1 MKKLITTGVLAFAI
15 FVVFGTGI
23 VYAQNNDRIQTLI
36 DRVQTLQSQ
45 VFEQGA
51 NSNDGS
57 ALDVQTA
64 TCPDLDKDLSMGDT
78 GESVRKLQKFLNDQE
93 FTVAR
98 SGPGSSGQET
108 TYFGP
113 ATQQA
118 VRQFQ
123 KQYSEVVLAPLGL
136 SGPTGVWGNSSQ
148 AKAEDVCK
156 GGKTDQKVSVK
167 MSGELTGFS
176 SPEDFKK
183 YIKNT
188 RGEATAGI
196 DLQLLSTRSVAR
208 TDTSLDSTAMET
220 QSVADDA
227 GDAASGNRPDRFSQ
241 TNVQEQGID
250 EPDIL
255 KTDGEH
261 VYIADKIRRSYQRRR
276 PAPEPI
282 SDSGARSDIAPP
294 QQRENML
301 RIVDALP
308 PKDTAEIASLKKN
321 GNLLLSGDTLVVL
334 SDEGLAG
341 IDVSDPSKPGLD
353 WETSLSDNQRIQT
366 ARLKDGQIQLVTKTN
381 TDRSDPC
388 PIPLQDGMTVGCTDV
403 LHPEYPVDAEVT
415 YHVSVVSPED
425 GEISHKLSFVG
436 ARDATIYVSDSG
448 MYVGYTKHAD
458 RKELM
463 LSVLKDRDVVDDS
476 LVRRL
481 KKANQLD
488 ISEKAKQTEFA
499 EIMKSYYEN
508 VDEDKKLKLRNNLQ
522 NALANYIKENKRE
535 LTTTHLV
542 KIDVSAGVVAESGEV
557 PGELLNQ
564 FSLDASDGN
573 LRVATT
579 VGEEFGEDQSA
590 NDVYVLDNDLEV
602 TGSVKGLGLT
612 ERIYSVRFMEDTAY
626 VVTFRQ
632 IDPFYVLD
640 LSDPQNPEMR
650 GEVKLPGYSSYLHP
664 LPNDRV
670 VGIGEEDGQVK
681 ATLFD
686 VSDKDNPSVLSS
698 YILDEYRSDAV
709 ENHHAFLADREHEII
724 FVPGQKGGYIL
735 SYAGSELTLKKSVAD
750 VQARRALY
758 INDTLYVVGDD
769 KIVAVDETD
778 WTRTRTLEF

>member
-1 MKKLITTGVLAFAI
+1 MKKLITTSVFAFAI

-64 TCPDLDKDLSMGDT
+64 TCPDLDKDLSIGDT
-78 GESVRKLQKFLNDQE
+78 GESVRKLQKFLNNHG
-93 FTVAR
+93 FTVAG

-148 AKAEDVCK
+148 SKAEDVCK
-156 GGKTDQKVSVK
+156 SGNKTDTEVSTK
-167 MSGELTGFS
+167 TSGELSSFS
-176 SPEDFKK
+176 SAEDFRS
-183 YIKNT
+183 YIENS
-188 RGEATAGI
+188 RGGHSASFGA
-196 DLQLLSTRSVAR
+196 SSFSPSRSVGA
-208 TDTSLDSTAMET
+208 TGNDMET
-220 QSVADDA
+220 TALQSQSLSDAA
-227 GDAASGNRPDRFSQ
+227 GDAESGDRPDRFSQ

-261 VYIADKIRRSYQRRR
+261 IFFSDAVNDRTPDRRR
-276 PAPEPI
+276 MSPTAGEDANP
-282 SDSGARSDIAPP
+282 DIQPP
-294 QQRENML
+294 NQEKL
-301 RIVDALP
+301 RIIDALP
-308 PKDTAEIASLKKN
+308 PENAQEIANIKET
-321 GNLLLSGDTLVVL
+321 GDLLLSDNTLVVL
-334 SDEGLAG
+334 ADDQLIG
-341 IDVSDPSKPGLD
+341 IDVTEQSNPAISWREDLAD
-353 WETSLSDNQRIQT
+353 DQRVHT

-381 TDRSDPC
+381 TDRSNPC
-388 PIPLQDGMTVGCTDV
+388 PIPLQDGLTVGCTDV
-403 LHPEYPVDAEVT
+403 LHPEYPVNAEVT
-415 YHVSVVSPED
+415 YHVSVVSPGN
-425 GEISHKLSFVG
+425 GEISHKLSLVG

-458 RKELM
+458 RKELV
-463 LSVLKDRDVVDDS
+463 LSVLSESDVVDDS

-481 KKANQLD
+481 KKVTRLN
-488 ISEKAKQTEFA
+488 ISEKAKQKTAF
-499 EIMKSYYEN
+499 
-508 VDEDKKLKLRNNLQ
+508 
-522 NALANYIKENKRE
+522 ANYIKENKRE

-542 KIDVSAGVVAESGEV
+542 KIDVSAGVVAESGEG

-579 VGEEFGEDQSA
+579 VGELFGQAQSA
-590 NDVYVLDNDLEV
+590 NDVYVLDESLEI
-602 TGSVKGLGLT
+602 TGSVKDLGLT

-640 LSDPQNPEMR
+640 LSDPQDPEMR

-686 VSDKDNPSVLSS
+686 VSNKDNPSVLSS

-709 ENHHAFLADREHEII
+709 ENHHAFLADREHEVI

>member
-1 MKKLITTGVLAFAI
+1 MSPTAGEDANPDIQPPNQEKKL
-15 FVVFGTGI
+15 
-23 VYAQNNDRIQTLI
+23 RII
-36 DRVQTLQSQ
+36 
-45 VFEQGA
+45 
-51 NSNDGS
+51 
-57 ALDVQTA
+57 
-64 TCPDLDKDLSMGDT
+64 
-78 GESVRKLQKFLNDQE
+78 
-93 FTVAR
+93 
-98 SGPGSSGQET
+98 
-108 TYFGP
+108 
-113 ATQQA
+113 
-118 VRQFQ
+118 
-123 KQYSEVVLAPLGL
+123 
-136 SGPTGVWGNSSQ
+136 
-148 AKAEDVCK
+148 
-156 GGKTDQKVSVK
+156 
-167 MSGELTGFS
+167 
-176 SPEDFKK
+176 
-183 YIKNT
+183 
-188 RGEATAGI
+188 
-196 DLQLLSTRSVAR
+196 
-208 TDTSLDSTAMET
+208 
-220 QSVADDA
+220 
-227 GDAASGNRPDRFSQ
+227 
-241 TNVQEQGID
+241 
-250 EPDIL
+250 
-255 KTDGEH
+255 
-261 VYIADKIRRSYQRRR
+261 
-276 PAPEPI
+276 
-282 SDSGARSDIAPP
+282 
-294 QQRENML
+294 
-301 RIVDALP
+301 DALP
-308 PKDTAEIASLKKN
+308 PENAQEIANIKET
-321 GNLLLSGDTLVVL
+321 GDLLLSDNTLVVL
-334 SDEGLAG
+334 ANDQLIG
-341 IDVSDPSKPGLD
+341 IDVTDQSNPAISWREDLAD
-353 WETSLSDNQRIQT
+353 DQRIQT

-381 TDRSDPC
+381 VNRSDPC

-403 LHPEYPVDAEVT
+403 LHPEYPVNAEVT
-415 YHVSVVSPED
+415 YHVSVVSPEN

-463 LSVLKDRDVVDDS
+463 LSVLAESDVVDDS

-481 KKANQLD
+481 KKANQLN

-522 NALANYIKENKRE
+522 NALASYIKENKRE

-542 KIDVSAGVVAESGEV
+542 KIDVSAGVVEESGEV

-579 VGEEFGEDQSA
+579 VGEEFGEDRSA
-590 NDVYVLDNDLEV
+590 NDVYVLDNNLEI
-602 TGSVKGLGLT
+602 TGSVKDLGLT

-640 LSDPQNPEMR
+640 LSDPQDPEMR

-709 ENHHAFLADREHEII
+709 ENHHAFLADREHKVI
-724 FVPGQKGGYIL
+724 FVPGQKGGYVL
-735 SYAGSELTLKKSVAD
+735 SYAGSELTLKKSVTD